1 MDPRLSRIVGTLL
14 LLLGITVVLW
24 RALGSPRDW
33 EGDMRLFRGAL
44 MLGAL
49 GVIGLSARLIFPG
62 TRGEAPDDTTEKAD
76 S

>member
-1 MDPRLSRIVGTLL
+1 MDPRLSRIVGTVL

-33 EGDMRLFRGAL
+33 EGDMRLLRSAL

-62 TRGEAPDDTTEKAD
+62 TRSEAPDDTSEKAD